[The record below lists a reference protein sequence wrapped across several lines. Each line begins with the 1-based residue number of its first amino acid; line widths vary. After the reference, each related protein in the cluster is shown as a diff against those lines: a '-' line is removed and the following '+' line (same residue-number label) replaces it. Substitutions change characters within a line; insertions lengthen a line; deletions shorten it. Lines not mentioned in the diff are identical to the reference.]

1 MPHST
6 PTSPVPSQSSGKT
19 SPWGGCLLSM
29 GTAMTVLALLAGLF
43 WATVQMRGQM
53 VLVERCSATAGGETH
68 SLMPE
73 QTQNAALIT
82 AIANERGLPARA
94 ATIAIATAVQ
104 ESNLINIDYGDRDS
118 VGLFQQRPSQG
129 WGTVAEIMDPVYST
143 NAFYDGLVKVDGY
156 ESMEI
161 TAAAQEVQRSGFPQA
176 YADHEPE
183 GRVFASAL
191 TGHSEHALTCRL
203 RPAEVP
209 ADQTMAER
217 LQNVVADLPDA
228 AANGVATS
236 AEAGQVTITPG
247 STQAGWAHAHF
258 AVAYAQIWGATKVT
272 YDGYAWDRD
281 KPDDGWQPTDTP
293 GGVVITLPE

>member
-1 MPHST
+1 M
-6 PTSPVPSQSSGKT
+6 
-19 SPWGGCLLSM
+19 LSL
-29 GTAMTVLALLAGLF
+29 GTAVAVLSLLAGLF

-53 VLVERCSATAGGETH
+53 VLVERCTATTGDQTH

-82 AIANERGLPARA
+82 AIARERGLPARA

-161 TAAAQEVQRSGFPQA
+161 TVAAQKVQRSGFPQA

-183 GRVFASAL
+183 GRAFASAL

-203 RPAEVP
+203 RPAETP
-209 ADQTMAER
+209 ADQTVAER
-217 LQNVVADLPDA
+217 LQNVVADLPDSA
-228 AANGVATS
+228 ALGVTTNAD
-236 AEAGQVTITPG
+236 AKQVTIT
-247 STQAGWAHAHF
+247 SSNNTETGWAHAHF
-258 AVAYAQIWGATKVT
+258 AIAYAQKWGATKVT
-272 YDGYAWDRD
+272 YDGYVWDRD
-281 KPDDGWQPTDTP
+281 KPDDGWQPADTP
-293 GGVVITLPE
+293 DGVVITLS